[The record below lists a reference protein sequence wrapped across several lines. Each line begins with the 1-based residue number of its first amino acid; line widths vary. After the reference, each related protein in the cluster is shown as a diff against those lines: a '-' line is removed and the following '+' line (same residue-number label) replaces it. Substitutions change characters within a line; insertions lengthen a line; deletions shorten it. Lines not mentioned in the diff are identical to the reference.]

1 METGRRKCKITNLA
15 LRFIFFLSAFPHFFR
30 AYYDMYCI
38 IFFSPPPLTVNHL
51 PPTGKRQSVCQET
64 IHQEHTDSDICHLG
78 VFVLRKYM
86 LAARGPPGNFPQHKV
101 LCVFFFFNG
110 KTSNSTPS
118 LMVMTEIYDVR
129 RTPPCHLWLPFEN
142 VSLSCWDEEN

>member
-1 METGRRKCKITNLA
+1 MWKQEEENAKSTNLA
-15 LRFIFFLSAFPHFFR
+15 LHFIFYQPFPNFFFR

-64 IHQEHTDSDICHLG
+64 IHQEHTDSDICHLR

-86 LAARGPPGNFPQHKV
+86 LAARGPA
-101 LCVFFFFNG
+101 
-110 KTSNSTPS
+110 
-118 LMVMTEIYDVR
+118 R
-129 RTPPCHLWLPFEN
+129 
-142 VSLSCWDEEN
+142 